1 MATTS
6 TTLASDTY
14 AAINAANAGKSG
26 SSASASADNI
36 QSQFMTLL
44 TTQLKNQDPLNP
56 MDNAQMTSQLAQIST
71 VQGIDKLN
79 STLSKLIDSQSQTQ
93 TLQSAALVGR
103 GVLVAGSNLNLQS
116 GAAVGG
122 FELAGPADKLS
133 IDIKDANGVV
143 VRTLTD
149 SGLEAGVY
157 PFAWDGKTNSGEA
170 AADGQYSFS
179 VTATQGSNDV
189 TVNKLQ
195 YGLVNSVAVSGS
207 GISANL
213 GALGLV
219 SWSEI
224 KQIL

>member
-122 FELAGPADKLS
+122 FELAGPADKVS

-170 AADGQYSFS
+170 AADGQYSFT
-179 VTATQGSNDV
+179 VNATQGSNDV

>member
-1 MATTS
+1 MYTEKVM
-6 TTLASDTY
+6 DHF
-14 AAINAANAGKSG
+14 NHPR
-26 SSASASADNI
+26 
-36 QSQFMTLL
+36 
-44 TTQLKNQDPLNP
+44 NQG
-56 MDNAQMTSQLAQIST
+56 T
-71 VQGIDKLN
+71 
-79 STLSKLIDSQSQTQ
+79 
-93 TLQSAALVGR
+93 
-103 GVLVAGSNLNLQS
+103 
-116 GAAVGG
+116 
-122 FELAGPADKLS
+122 
-133 IDIKDANGVV
+133 IKDANGVV